1 MKVSSGTSRLS
12 QRLRRLV
19 AFVGAAALC
28 GALALALA
36 GCAAGSAG
44 DAAAAGDAG
53 GAASASGGG
62 SAASAPISVYSREDG
77 SGTRG
82 AFVELFGIEQKDANG
97 DKVDMTTP
105 TAAIT
110 NSTAVMMTSV
120 AGDPNAIGYIS
131 LGSLDDTVKAV
142 SIDGVAPTAAAVKDG
157 SYAIARPFNIVTKG
171 ELAAPAADFL
181 AFIMSAEGQAV
192 VSDNN
197 YIAIDDAAA
206 PFASNGAAGK
216 VVVAGSSSVTPVM
229 EKLAEAFQAANPQVT
244 VEVQQS
250 DSTTGVNMALDGT
263 CDIGMASRELKD
275 SEMGV
280 GATAT
285 AIALDGI
292 AVIVA
297 PSSSVS
303 DLTSQQVCDIY
314 TGAATSWADVA

>member
-1 MKVSSGTSRLS
+1 MKASSVSSRLPR
-12 QRLRRLV
+12 RLRRL
-19 AFVGAAALC
+19 AALVGAAALC
-28 GALALALA
+28 GALVLA
-36 GCAAGSAG
+36 GCAGTSAG
-44 DAAAAGDAG
+44 DMTAAGD
-53 GAASASGGG
+53 AASASGG
-62 SAASAPISVYSREDG
+62 SDASVSGPISVYSREDG

-105 TAAIT
+105 AAAIT

-142 SIDGVAPTAAAVKDG
+142 SIDGVAPTATAVKDG

-206 PFASNGAAGK
+206 PFASNGVSGK

-229 EKLAEAFQAANPQVT
+229 EKLAEAFHAANPQVT

-250 DSTTGVNMALDGT
+250 DSTTGVNMVLDGT
-263 CDIGMASRELKD
+263 CDIGMASRDLKD
-275 SEMGV
+275 SET
-280 GATAT
+280 GAGAEGT

-297 PSSSVS
+297 PTSSVS

>member
-1 MKVSSGTSRLS
+1 M
-12 QRLRRLV
+12 
-19 AFVGAAALC
+19 
-28 GALALALA
+28 
-36 GCAAGSAG
+36 
-44 DAAAAGDAG
+44 
-53 GAASASGGG
+53 
-62 SAASAPISVYSREDG
+62 YSREDG

-105 TAAIT
+105 AAAIT

-192 VSDNN
+192 VSDNK

-206 PFASNGAAGK
+206 PFASNGASGK

-229 EKLAEAFQAANPQVT
+229 EKLAEAFQSANPQVT

-263 CDIGMASRELKD
+263 CDIGMASRDLKD
-275 SEMGV
+275 SET
-280 GATAT
+280 GAGAEGT

-297 PSSSVS
+297 PSSSVN